1 MEPVGCPILELGES
15 TKVSKIP
22 EKWRL
27 FCETVHGLSD
37 AIWKAPERPFH

>member
-1 MEPVGCPILELGES
+1 MEPVGFPILELGES